1 MKKRFVFFLIIL
13 PVVLSALNSSGAD
26 IKPFLRKIS
35 PGIIPNTITQSSVS
49 ICALRVSFQEDDNEA
64 TTGTGKFLY
73 AGTLPCDD
81 FPEIDP
87 PPHNN
92 AYFKD
97 HIRALANYY
106 SHASNGN
113 LEIDTLQSEV
123 FPLDDLISYQL
134 PRKMEYYHPFL
145 QEDSVDIRLAELF
158 VEAVQLADLDTDIDF
173 SQYDVIVVF
182 HAGVGQDFDLFLDPT
197 PYDIPSAYLNSND
210 LKNYFAETG
219 ETSSGFPVDRGLIL
233 PESQNHLFYPNWEDV
248 FGGASIPC
256 DYQIGLN
263 GTFAFMMGFYLG
275 LPGLY
280 NTETG
285 ATGVGKFGLMDQGSA
300 NLNGLIPSYP
310 SAWERKF
317 MGWDTPVVADGFH
330 DVKLHYAE
338 SGSDTTLWLIPID
351 DNEYFL
357 IENRYSHVHPG
368 VTLDSIQ
375 YKLYLDTGEKDWP
388 ALLPILVDS
397 IKPAFSPTTG
407 VMLSTPRYDIGLP
420 GSGLLIWH
428 IDESVIDAN
437 LVTNSINN
445 DREHRGVDLEEAD
458 GAQDIG
464 YESQMIGA
472 SVDIGWYFDP
482 WFADNEGFWH
492 LNPDYTEDPDYPEN
506 DEKRIGFTG
515 ITNPSSK
522 SNDWAYTGI
531 AVDSIGPAEA
541 VMDFRIEVKY
551 DLSGFQI
558 YEQGM
563 RPVSEIVMIPIDLD
577 TTDNSNELFVTGKYG
592 RSYIAF
598 TFDNSGNKLT
608 VSPYLRGNNFVLSSF
623 GGKQVLISISNSE
636 HSDTSLYVFF
646 FEIDKSGNVVFSN
659 GRPIP
664 GNQLISNII
673 SLQDGILVCTFDDQS
688 DSYYLVK
695 YFPDGNRYESIIS
708 DYPIYR
714 FSGKGNLIFGDTR
727 EGTILHIYPSTL
739 EYNELGDLINSE
751 TINMGL
757 AYIDENIQA
766 DLVILHS
773 EQLYL
778 ILNPL
783 DDVSEIITY
792 DGEFDS
798 TLAFS
803 DIDGDGKVEII
814 AKNST
819 EIYAFNENLTI
830 EGNFPVSVPNQYSG
844 KTFQPNV
851 LTTDVDGDQ
860 ILDIIVTLEDVGIL
874 AYNFHGDL
882 IDGFPKALPNSV
894 TEQSV
899 LMDNENGAFIVTSN
913 SAGTDIVGLYLSLSG
928 DPLSENAWYCF
939 GGDVEHSFHYPIIS
953 QGDAVTSD
961 GLLNQKKT
969 FNWPN
974 PTKNNHTAIRYFP
987 TADCNI
993 AIDIYDLAGD
1003 FITSFKDSDPLI
1015 NDYNEI
1021 EWNVS
1026 DIANGVYFAVVK
1038 ATSGSKTESK
1048 IVKIMVIH

>member
-1 MKKRFVFFLIIL
+1 MKKRFVFFLILL
-13 PVVLSALNSSGAD
+13 PVALSALNSSGAN
-26 IKPFLRKIS
+26 IKPILRKIS
-35 PGIIPNTITQSSVS
+35 PALIPNTITQSSVS

-64 TTGTGKFLY
+64 TTGTGQFLDS
-73 AGTLPCDD
+73 GTLPCGD

-106 SHASNGN
+106 SHASNGK

-123 FPLDDLISYQL
+123 FPLDDSISYQL
-134 PRKMEYYHPFL
+134 SRKMEYYHPFL

-158 VEAVQLADLDTDIDF
+158 VEAVQLADLDTNINF
-173 SQYDVIVVF
+173 SQYDVVVVF

-210 LKNYFAETG
+210 LTNYFTEIG
-219 ETSSGFPVDRGLIL
+219 ETLNGFPVDRGLIL

-300 NLNGLIPSYP
+300 NLNGLVPSYP
-310 SAWERKF
+310 SAWEREF
-317 MGWDTPVVADGFH
+317 MGWDTPVIAQGFN
-330 DVKLHYAE
+330 DIKLNHAE
-338 SGSDTTLWLIPID
+338 SGSDTTLWKIPIN

-357 IENRYSHVHPG
+357 IENRYSHVRPG

-388 ALLPILVDS
+388 ALLPLIVND
-397 IKPAFSPTTG
+397 IGAKFSSRD
-407 VMLSTPRYDIGLP
+407 VMLSLPHYDVGLP

-437 LVTNSINN
+437 LATNSINV

-458 GAQDIG
+458 GAQDLG

-482 WFADNEGFWH
+482 WFAGNEGFWH
-492 LNPDYTEDPDYPEN
+492 LNPDYPED

-515 ITNPSSK
+515 FTNPSSK
-522 SNDWAYTGI
+522 SNGLAYTGI
-531 AVDSIGPAEA
+531 VVDSIGPSEA
-541 VMDFRIEVKY
+541 VMTFRIKSDFRLEGFEINWNLRPNERTLQLTLLPVNFDTSDPSVELLATWNWKPSYYYSFDESGTEMYY
-551 DLSGFQI
+551 DYVPFAAFPAVINVSNKNYLIGFQRNTPTDTLDI
-558 YEQGM
+558 WEYEITETG
-563 RPVSEIVMIPIDLD
+563 EITTNYHKQIIGNRVISNRLSYNDRLIFCTVDD
-577 TTDNSNELFVTGKYG
+577 QTDN
-592 RSYIAF
+592 
-598 TFDNSGNKLT
+598 
-608 VSPYLRGNNFVLSSF
+608 
-623 GGKQVLISISNSE
+623 
-636 HSDTSLYVFF
+636 
-646 FEIDKSGNVVFSN
+646 
-659 GRPIP
+659 
-664 GNQLISNII
+664 
-673 SLQDGILVCTFDDQS
+673 
-688 DSYYLVK
+688 YYLIA
-695 YFPDGNRYESIIS
+695 YFPEDDSTIIEQIDFPVYRIIS
-708 DYPIYR
+708 DNSSIYTD
-714 FSGKGNLIFGDTR
+714 SPDGVIMSIDPATLEPTTLIFDVNPG
-727 EGTILHIYPSTL
+727 IQS
-739 EYNELGDLINSE
+739 
-751 TINMGL
+751 MGL
-757 AYIDENIQA
+757 ANINENQNP
-766 DLVILHS
+766 DLVAVHPERLT
-773 EQLYL
+773 L
-778 ILNPL
+778 IL
-783 DDVSEIITY
+783 DIREESQKIITF

-814 AKNST
+814 TTNSSK
-819 EIYAFNENLTI
+819 IYVFNEKLYL
-830 EGNFPVSVPNQYSG
+830 EANFPITIPNQYIG

-851 LTTDVDGDQ
+851 LTTDIDGDQ

-874 AYNFHGDL
+874 AYNFHGGL
-882 IDGFPKALPNSV
+882 IDGFPRALPNSV

-899 LMDNENGAFIVTSN
+899 LMENENGIFIVTSN
-913 SAGTDIVGLYLSLSG
+913 SAGTDIVGLYLT
-928 DPLSENAWYCF
+928 DEPLSVNAWYCF
-939 GGDVEHSFHYPIIS
+939 GGDMEHSFHYPIIS
-953 QGDAVTSD
+953 QGDAVTSG
-961 GLLNQKKT
+961 GLLDQKKT

-974 PTKNNHTAIRYFP
+974 PTKFDRTAIRYFP

-993 AIDIYDLAGD
+993 SIDIYDLAGD

-1021 EWNVS
+1021 EWNVGN
-1026 DIANGVYFAVVK
+1026 IANGVYFAVVK

>member
-1 MKKRFVFFLIIL
+1 MKKRLVFFLIIL
-13 PVVLSALNSSGAD
+13 PVALFALNSSGAD

-35 PGIIPNTITQSSVS
+35 PALIPNTVTQRSVS

-73 AGTLPCDD
+73 TGSLPCDE

-106 SHASNGN
+106 LHASNGK

-123 FPLDDLISYQL
+123 FPLDDSISYQL
-134 PRKMEYYHPFL
+134 SRKMEYYHPFL
-145 QEDSVDIRLAELF
+145 QKDSIDIRLAELF
-158 VEAVQLADLDTDIDF
+158 VEAVQIADIDDVDF
-173 SQYDVIVVF
+173 SQYDVVVVF

-210 LKNYFAETG
+210 LANYFTEIG
-219 ETSSGFPVDRGLIL
+219 ETSSEFPVDRGLIL
-233 PESQNHLFYPNWEDV
+233 PESQNHLYYPNWEDV

-300 NLNGLIPSYP
+300 NLNGLVPSFP

-317 MGWDTPVVADGFH
+317 MGWDIPVVADGFH
-330 DVKLHYAE
+330 DIKLNHAE
-338 SGSDTTLWLIPID
+338 SGSDTTLWLIPINED
-351 DNEYFL
+351 EYFL
-357 IENRYSHVHPG
+357 IENRYSHIRPR

-375 YKLYLDTGEKDWP
+375 YKQYLDGGEKDWP
-388 ALLPILVDS
+388 PTIPLIMDS
-397 IKPAFSPTTG
+397 INANISPETG
-407 VMLSTPRYDIGLP
+407 VLLSVPRYDVGLP

-437 LVTNSINN
+437 LATNSINN
-445 DREHRGVDLEEAD
+445 DQEHRGVDLEEAD
-458 GAQDIG
+458 GAQDLG

-472 SVDIGWYFDP
+472 SVYIGWYFDP

-492 LNPDYTEDPDYPEN
+492 LNPDYPED

-522 SNDWAYTGI
+522 SNDWAFTGI
-531 AVDSIGPAEA
+531 AVDSIGPAGA

-551 DLSGFQI
+551 NLSGFQI
-558 YEQGM
+558 DEQGM
-563 RPVSEIVMIPIDLD
+563 LLVSEIVMIPIDLD
-577 TTDNSNELFVTGKYG
+577 TTDKSNELLVIGKYG

-608 VSPYLRGNNFVLSSF
+608 VSPYLHGNNFALSSF
-623 GGKQVLISISNSE
+623 GGKQILISISNSE
-636 HSDTSLYVFF
+636 RSDTTLYISF

-659 GRPIP
+659 GQPIP

-673 SLQDGILVCTFDDQS
+673 SLQDGVLVCTFDDQS

-695 YFPDGNRYESIIS
+695 YFPDENRSESIIS
-708 DYPIYR
+708 NYPIYR
-714 FSGKGNLIFGDTR
+714 FSGKGNPVFGDTR
-727 EGTILHIYPSTL
+727 EGTILRIDPSTL
-739 EYNELGDLINSE
+739 EYNELGDLINPG
-751 TINMGL
+751 TISMGL
-757 AYIDENIQA
+757 AYIDENEQA
-766 DLVILHS
+766 DLVVLHS
-773 EQLYL
+773 ERLYL

-783 DDVSEIITY
+783 DDAPEIITY
-792 DGEFDS
+792 SGEFDS

-803 DIDGDGKVEII
+803 DIDGDGKIEII

-819 EIYAFNENLTI
+819 EIYVFNENLTI
-830 EGNFPVSVPNQYSG
+830 EANFPVSVPNQYSG

-882 IDGFPKALPNSV
+882 IDGFPRALPNSV

-899 LMDNENGAFIVTSN
+899 LMDNENGTFIVTSN
-913 SAGTDIVGLYLSLSG
+913 SAGTDIVGLYLT
-928 DPLSENAWYCF
+928 DEPLSENAWYCF
-939 GGDVEHSFHYPIIS
+939 GGDMEHSFHYPIIF

-974 PTKNNHTAIRYFP
+974 PTKNNRTAIRYFP
-987 TADCNI
+987 TADCDI
-993 AIDIYDLAGD
+993 SIDIYDLAGD

-1015 NDYNEI
+1015 NDCNEI